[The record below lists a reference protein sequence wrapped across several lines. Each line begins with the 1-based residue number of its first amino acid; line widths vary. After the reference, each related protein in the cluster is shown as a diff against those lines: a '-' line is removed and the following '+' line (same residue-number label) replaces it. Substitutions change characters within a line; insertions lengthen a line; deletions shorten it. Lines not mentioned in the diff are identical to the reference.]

1 MVSDTMKE
9 MVKKN
14 EEMAKKNDELLKIFV
29 LMYKNTENFDFEKFQ
44 EAKDIDFTQLDV
56 QKVISL
62 WGKINNDGEK
72 LDKLKMF
79 IGNKRKNSSPNMIEN
94 NDKNKI

>member
-1 MVSDTMKE
+1 MVNDNMKEIVKKNEEMVKKNEE

-72 LDKLKMF
+72 LDK
-79 IGNKRKNSSPNMIEN
+79 
-94 NDKNKI
+94 